1 MQNFIINPKKNLNS
15 EVEIELIPINLNK
28 DLKKGNEIEFNNIYV
43 LFHPL
48 KTLLFFEKYVVPR
61 LLDEALDLI
70 NYEPHSSLE
79 MARLNEIGL
88 KIKAGESLNSEQ
100 IKALKFTV
108 KILSVSVYKNVLSK
122 FNIEALVLD
131 PLKRLWR
138 ISPGHYC
145 EGWFNIKDDFDGKML
160 EYAKINNLEL
170 SKLIR
175 KNQSE
180 SKSSSCTGLLESI
193 FLML

>member
-1 MQNFIINPKKNLNS
+1 MQNFIINSKNNLNS
-15 EVEIELIPINLNK
+15 EVEIELIPINLSK
-28 DLKKGNEIEFNNIYV
+28 DLKKGNKIEFKNIFV

-108 KILSVSVYKNVLSK
+108 KILSVGVYKNVLSK
-122 FNIEALVLD
+122 FYIEALVLD

-175 KNQSE
+175 
-180 SKSSSCTGLLESI
+180 
-193 FLML
+193 